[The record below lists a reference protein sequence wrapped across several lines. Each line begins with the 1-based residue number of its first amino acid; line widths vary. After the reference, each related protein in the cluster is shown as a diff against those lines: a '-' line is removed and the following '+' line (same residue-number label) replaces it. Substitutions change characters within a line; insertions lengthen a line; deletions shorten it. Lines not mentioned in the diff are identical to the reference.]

1 MKKRI
6 FALLLCTLLLCCSA
20 AAELSRVA
28 DRAGLLTSTQV
39 SALNDRC
46 RELSEKYDL
55 DVIIA
60 TTNDSRGM
68 ELGMYAADLVDYN
81 SFRKDNII
89 LVIAMDQRKYVCVTT
104 GHGIDAF
111 SDQALNAIYDAMES
125 DMRAGRYYSACST
138 YLTRS
143 EGIIDAYANGRP
155 DSVYQYYGE
164 GDDVVQE
171 PVTFYERLQMGALFA
186 LIPAILIGWI
196 IAAAQ
201 KGKMKTARKRDSAE
215 NYLTDMNLT
224 RERDIYLYTTT
235 VRHKIENDPPSSG
248 GSSHSTFSSSSSH
261 STFSSSSGSSHG
273 GGGSGRSF

>member
-6 FALLLCTLLLCCSA
+6 FALLLCTLLLCCAA

-28 DRAGLLTSTQV
+28 DRAGLLTSAQV

-104 GHGIDAF
+104 GRGIDAF
-111 SDQALNAIYDAMES
+111 SDQALNAI
-125 DMRAGRYYSACST
+125 
-138 YLTRS
+138 
-143 EGIIDAYANGRP
+143 
-155 DSVYQYYGE
+155 
-164 GDDVVQE
+164 
-171 PVTFYERLQMGALFA
+171 
-186 LIPAILIGWI
+186 
-196 IAAAQ
+196 
-201 KGKMKTARKRDSAE
+201 
-215 NYLTDMNLT
+215 
-224 RERDIYLYTTT
+224 
-235 VRHKIENDPPSSG
+235 
-248 GSSHSTFSSSSSH
+248 
-261 STFSSSSGSSHG
+261 
-273 GGGSGRSF
+273 

>member
-6 FALLLCTLLLCCSA
+6 FALLLCTLLLCCAAA

-28 DRAGLLTSTQV
+28 DRAGLLTSAQV

-104 GHGIDAF
+104 GRGIDAF
-111 SDQALNAIYDAMES
+111 SDQALDISTDIQVLETMMAGEGLTDSAAELKKDS
-125 DMRAGRYYSACST
+125 KGAAQAGR
-138 YLTRS
+138 
-143 EGIIDAYANGRP
+143 
-155 DSVYQYYGE
+155 
-164 GDDVVQE
+164 
-171 PVTFYERLQMGALFA
+171 
-186 LIPAILIGWI
+186 
-196 IAAAQ
+196 
-201 KGKMKTARKRDSAE
+201 
-215 NYLTDMNLT
+215 
-224 RERDIYLYTTT
+224 
-235 VRHKIENDPPSSG
+235 
-248 GSSHSTFSSSSSH
+248 
-261 STFSSSSGSSHG
+261 
-273 GGGSGRSF
+273 

>member
-20 AAELSRVA
+20 ATAELSRVA

-89 LVIAMDQRKYVCVTT
+89 LVIAMDQRKYV
-104 GHGIDAF
+104 
-111 SDQALNAIYDAMES
+111 
-125 DMRAGRYYSACST
+125 
-138 YLTRS
+138 
-143 EGIIDAYANGRP
+143 
-155 DSVYQYYGE
+155 
-164 GDDVVQE
+164 
-171 PVTFYERLQMGALFA
+171 
-186 LIPAILIGWI
+186 
-196 IAAAQ
+196 
-201 KGKMKTARKRDSAE
+201 
-215 NYLTDMNLT
+215 
-224 RERDIYLYTTT
+224 
-235 VRHKIENDPPSSG
+235 
-248 GSSHSTFSSSSSH
+248 
-261 STFSSSSGSSHG
+261 
-273 GGGSGRSF
+273 

>member
-6 FALLLCTLLLCCSA
+6 FALLLCTLLLCCAA

-28 DRAGLLTSTQV
+28 DRAGLLTSAQV

-104 GHGIDAF
+104 GRGIDAF

-155 DSVYQYYGE
+155 DSV
-164 GDDVVQE
+164 
-171 PVTFYERLQMGALFA
+171 
-186 LIPAILIGWI
+186 
-196 IAAAQ
+196 
-201 KGKMKTARKRDSAE
+201 
-215 NYLTDMNLT
+215 
-224 RERDIYLYTTT
+224 
-235 VRHKIENDPPSSG
+235 
-248 GSSHSTFSSSSSH
+248 
-261 STFSSSSGSSHG
+261 
-273 GGGSGRSF
+273 

>member
-6 FALLLCTLLLCCSA
+6 FALLLCTLLLCCAA

-28 DRAGLLTSTQV
+28 DRAGLLTSAQG

-104 GHGIDAF
+104 GRGIDAF

-143 EGIIDAYANGRP
+143 EGIIDAYANGSP

-171 PVTFYERLQMGALFA
+171 PATFYERLQMGALFA

-248 GSSHSTFSSSSSH
+248 GSSHSTFSSSS
-261 STFSSSSGSSHG
+261 GSSHG

>member
-6 FALLLCTLLLCCSA
+6 FALLLCTLLLCCAAA

-104 GHGIDAF
+104 GRGQQAF
-111 SDQALNAIYDAMES
+111 SDEELYAIYDDMES

-138 YLTRS
+138 YLNRS
-143 EGIIDAYANGRP
+143 EKIIDEYMSRRGEVQQFF
-155 DSVYQYYGE
+155 DS
-164 GDDVVQE
+164 E
-171 PVTFYERLQMGALFA
+171 PATFYERLQMGALFA

-248 GSSHSTFSSSSSH
+248 GSSHSTFSSSS
-261 STFSSSSGSSHG
+261 GSSHG

>member
-6 FALLLCTLLLCCSA
+6 FALLLCTLLLCCA
-20 AAELSRVA
+20 AATAELSRVA

-104 GHGIDAF
+104 GSGQQAF
-111 SDQALNAIYDAMES
+111 SEEELYAIYDMES

-138 YLTRS
+138 YLNRS
-143 EGIIDAYANGRP
+143 EKIIDEYMSRRGEVQQFF
-155 DSVYQYYGE
+155 DS
-164 GDDVVQE
+164 E
-171 PVTFYERLQMGALFA
+171 PATFYERLQMGALFA

-215 NYLTDMNLT
+215 SYLTDMNLT

-248 GSSHSTFSSSSSH
+248 GSSHSTFSSSS
-261 STFSSSSGSSHG
+261 GSSHG